1 MPADPN
7 SPGPA
12 ESGDPMI
19 VILNGVPTPI
29 MSVSPLEPAFA
40 EKHRGMFPATP
51 ASASATTW
59 ARAPRAALAF
69 LGTIG
74 VLTFGYWAGYI
85 TGTGVI
91 ERPAEL
97 TAKAAVTE
105 EMLPE
110 TPPSAPEA
118 APVSAPVPAPASAPE
133 PIEEPAAQPEPRLHL
148 QVAASTNASAVSE
161 LREKLEER
169 GFPVRVDEASDDALV
184 RVYVGPIADQEEL
197 RMMTSALRKEG
208 FEPFPKRL

>member
-7 SPGPA
+7 SQGPA

-40 EKHRGMFPATP
+40 EKHRGMFPAAP
-51 ASASATTW
+51 ASASASTW

-97 TAKAAVTE
+97 TAKAAETE
-105 EMLPE
+105 NAL
-110 TPPSAPEA
+110 PEA
-118 APVSAPVPAPASAPE
+118 APSAAVLEAESAAAPE
-133 PIEEPAAQPEPRLHL
+133 PVSVTEPVEEAPAPTQSGLHL
-148 QVAASTNASAVSE
+148 QVSASSDASAVAE
-161 LREKLEER
+161 LRERLEKR
-169 GFPVRVDEASDDALV
+169 GFPVRVDATSEDALV
-184 RVYVGPIADQEEL
+184 RVYVGPIADKDEL
-197 RMMTSALRKEG
+197 RVMTSALRKEG